1 MEEGWLRLCL
11 IGVSTLLVLCFVKLL
26 SKPKKRLPPGPWTLP
41 FIGSLHHVIGGLP
54 HRKMMEMSRRHGP
67 LMHLMVG
74 EIPTVVVSSAEAAA
88 LVMKTNDLAF
98 ASRPCS
104 VTQGIVGLDGAGI
117 VFGTYGDRWRQ
128 MRKICVV
135 ELMGPKQARR
145 MDGIKTKEVEQLL
158 QSLAVGGGA
167 TVNMSRK
174 LSAISVDVVTRAV
187 FGGTFKQQDEYLHEL
202 NNILKLLRGFT
213 LADLFPSSRLM
224 RWLSNGERD
233 MRRTSGCMNRII
245 ASVIDGRKAARA
257 PNQGAAGDEDLLDVL
272 LRLQEED
279 SLAFPLT
286 PEIIGVVIFDIFAAA
301 TDATASVLDWTM
313 SELSRNPKVMA
324 KAQSEVRE
332 VLGQD
337 RGVITT
343 TDLTELYYM
352 RMVIKEV
359 LRLHPPGPLLVPRET
374 REDCEIMGYHIPKG
388 TNVHVNVFAIS
399 RDPKYWDNPEE
410 FKPERFEEK
419 KVDYYGTHFEF
430 TPFGA
435 GRRQCPGM
443 SFGAL
448 TVEIVLANLLYHF
461 NWMLPNGIV
470 PESLDMSEKFGITA
484 SRMCELQLIATP
496 YPQSKAVSI

>member
-1 MEEGWLRLCL
+1 
-11 IGVSTLLVLCFVKLL
+11 
-26 SKPKKRLPPGPWTLP
+26 
-41 FIGSLHHVIGGLP
+41 
-54 HRKMMEMSRRHGP
+54 
-67 LMHLMVG
+67 
-74 EIPTVVVSSAEAAA
+74 
-88 LVMKTNDLAF
+88 
-98 ASRPCS
+98 
-104 VTQGIVGLDGAGI
+104 
-117 VFGTYGDRWRQ
+117 
-128 MRKICVV
+128 
-135 ELMGPKQARR
+135 
-145 MDGIKTKEVEQLL
+145 
-158 QSLAVGGGA
+158 
-167 TVNMSRK
+167 
-174 LSAISVDVVTRAV
+174 
-187 FGGTFKQQDEYLHEL
+187 
-202 NNILKLLRGFT
+202 
-213 LADLFPSSRLM
+213 
-224 RWLSNGERD
+224 
-233 MRRTSGCMNRII
+233 
-245 ASVIDGRKAARA
+245 
-257 PNQGAAGDEDLLDVL
+257 
-272 LRLQEED
+272 
-279 SLAFPLT
+279 
-286 PEIIGVVIFDIFAAA
+286 
-301 TDATASVLDWTM
+301 M